1 MALVKTTIND
11 QIGGLFYIDEAAS
24 STKVT
29 LGTSGTFSIH
39 QIKIDNTGNTHKSYL
54 KIYTADPT
62 VGTSDP
68 QVALPCEASATS
80 EYSFESP
87 IGMSNIYYA
96 VVREAGTAGTTA
108 PANAITVKFLI
119 TSA

>member
-39 QIKIDNTGNTHKSYL
+39 QIKID
-54 KIYTADPT
+54 
-62 VGTSDP
+62 
-68 QVALPCEASATS
+68 
-80 EYSFESP
+80 SP